1 MKPTKQTPT
10 GGSQSEPE
18 ARRNFAAPLKEGSG
32 ENEIENALEPEAR
45 RNFAAPLNRG
55 KTLEENSGAGSALEP
70 GGDARSA
77 GGPGGEGRPAG
88 GPGGEGDQAG
98 GPDEEGDQAGG
109 PDDEVPAGAGWL
121 WCHTLTASNP
131 MQLGGSSIPTAT
143 VCVGRD
149 GVRSIA
155 VLPSGVALVTYQ
167 PGDRKP
173 VLLASWVKAD
183 LLSHNGGPVTRKGG
197 RPKKHG

>member
-10 GGSQSEPE
+10 GVSQSEPE
-18 ARRNFAAPLKEGSG
+18 VRRNFAAPLKEGSG
-32 ENEIENALEPEAR
+32 ANEIENALEPEAR
-45 RNFAAPLNRG
+45 RNFAAPLNSEDD
-55 KTLEENSGAGSALEP
+55 LEENLEQ
-70 GGDARSA
+70 
-77 GGPGGEGRPAG
+77 EI
-88 GPGGEGDQAG
+88 E
-98 GPDEEGDQAGG
+98 
-109 PDDEVPAGAGWL
+109 EVPAGAGWL

-155 VLPSGVALVTYQ
+155 VLPSGAALVTYQ
-167 PGDRKP
+167 PGGRKP

-183 LLSHNGGPVTRKGG
+183 LLAHHGGPVTRKGG
-197 RPKKHG
+197 RPRKHG